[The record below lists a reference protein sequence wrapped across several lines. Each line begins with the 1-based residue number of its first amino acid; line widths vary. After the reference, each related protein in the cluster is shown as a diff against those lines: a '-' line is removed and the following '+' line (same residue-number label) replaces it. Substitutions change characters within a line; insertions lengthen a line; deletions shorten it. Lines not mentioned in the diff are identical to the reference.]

1 MKSVINRVIVSIA
14 LVALVGATA
23 LAKTNMRTVSISSDI
38 KVNGTIV
45 KKGEYGVRFDEK
57 SGELSFEKDGKVVA
71 KTMARL
77 ENRNRKAANT
87 EVQTILEGMDQR
99 LVGIAFSGSVQ
110 NIVVSSTAMQAGG
123 N

>member
-71 KTMARL
+71 KTTARL